1 MDNSLLEKRTLGH
14 HAKRAR
20 DFIMEES
27 SGDSDFSLPC
37 LSSDEDVNKMEL
49 FAPHARRGS
58 SYTFDASTRSVSKE
72 EEARELG
79 SSPSSLPC
87 SSPVITPQPEDTS
100 LAIRPFPLEHLL
112 HSPEFLVQ
120 DDTAGSDQ
128 EGISLLTSILQRLI
142 LTSSFPALIHRTRPI
157 HKCSPCYYA
166 RYGYKM
172 CAVQYRK

>member
-79 SSPSSLPC
+79 SSPST
-87 SSPVITPQPEDTS
+87 SPDS
-100 LAIRPFPLEHLL
+100 PFTKGP
-112 HSPEFLVQ
+112 
-120 DDTAGSDQ
+120 
-128 EGISLLTSILQRLI
+128 
-142 LTSSFPALIHRTRPI
+142 
-157 HKCSPCYYA
+157 
-166 RYGYKM
+166 
-172 CAVQYRK
+172 